1 MIELSKK
8 PFCLTEKQ
16 INNLHE
22 IFSVMSLDEK
32 IGQLFCPIGSSF
44 DEEQIKEFIEK
55 YKPGAMMYR
64 PMESHKIKIFMK
76 IYKNIQKFH
85 LCWLQI

>member
-55 YKPGAMMYR
+55 YK
-64 PMESHKIKIFMK
+64 H
-76 IYKNIQKFH
+76 
-85 LCWLQI
+85 

>member
-32 IGQLFCPIGSSF
+32 IGQLFCLL
-44 DEEQIKEFIEK
+44 DHHLMKEQIKEFMKK
-55 YKPGAMMYR
+55 YKTRCYDV
-64 PMESHKIKIFMK
+64 
-76 IYKNIQKFH
+76 
-85 LCWLQI
+85 

>member
-44 DEEQIKEFIEK
+44 DEEQIK
-55 YKPGAMMYR
+55 
-64 PMESHKIKIFMK
+64 
-76 IYKNIQKFH
+76 N
-85 LCWLQI
+85 L

>member
-1 MIELSKK
+1 
-8 PFCLTEKQ
+8 
-16 INNLHE
+16 
-22 IFSVMSLDEK
+22 MSLDEK

-76 IYKNIQKFH
+76 IYKIFKNSTYVGRKFRK
-85 LCWLQI
+85 WW